1 MTLRRLSLLPLLLA
15 AAAPDAPVTV
25 ESARTGLAGEWAGK
39 LEYRDYQADRWFGIP
54 VVTTIE
60 AIGDGR
66 TLIRKSAFDDGP
78 RVGTVHIT
86 GVALYDPAAGTE
98 QSASFRAGRTVEPV
112 ATARLRLAASRD
124 ATHWTLVEERDGTD
138 ADRPAHI
145 RETTIRDGATMTTLK
160 EVDFADDAATTWLS
174 RNRST
179 LTRR

>member
-1 MTLRRLSLLPLLLA
+1 MTMFRLLPVPLLLA

-25 ESARTGLAGEWAGK
+25 AAARTGMAGTWAGK
-39 LEYRDYQADRWFGIP
+39 LEYRDYRADRWFGIP
-54 VVTTIE
+54 VVTVIE

-98 QSASFRAGRTVEPV
+98 TSVAVRAGKTVEPPS
-112 ATARLRLAASRD
+112 TARLRLAAARD

-138 ADRPAHI
+138 DDRPARI
-145 RETTIRDGATMTTLK
+145 RETTVRDGERMTTLK
-160 EVDFADDAATTWLS
+160 EVDFSDDAATTWLS
-174 RNRST
+174 RNRRT
-179 LTRR
+179 LVRR